1 MILENKHIWK
11 GLIMHIT
18 SQTFLIICPLLFLAG
33 MIDAIG
39 GGGGLISIPAYLIA
53 GLPPHMAI
61 ATNKLSSACG
71 TTLATIRF
79 ARNGLIHL
87 KLAIPAV
94 IMAMI
99 GSSIGAH
106 LSMRVPEQI
115 MTGLMVAILP
125 ISACLVLNK
134 KLFHDQG
141 SDEVILNRR
150 TYLTA
155 AISAFLIGGYDG
167 FYGPGTGTFLIIAFT
182 VFAKMGIKTANAQ
195 AKVINLTTNITS
207 LFIFLLNGQV
217 LLTVGLAAA
226 ACNMIGGHLG
236 AGLVMK
242 NGARIIKPSILLVL
256 LLLALKVAGL
266 F

>member
-1 MILENKHIWK
+1 
-11 GLIMHIT
+11 MHIT

-53 GLPPHMAI
+53 GLPPHTAI

-87 KLAIPAV
+87 KAIPAV

-141 SDEVILNRR
+141 SRRSDLKSPHLSDRRHICIPNRR
-150 TYLTA
+150 LRRILRSRYRN
-155 AISAFLIGGYDG
+155 ISHHCIHRFCKNGNQDG
-167 FYGPGTGTFLIIAFT
+167 KRAGKSNQPDHQHYFSSHFPSKRTGS
-182 VFAKMGIKTANAQ
+182 
-195 AKVINLTTNITS
+195 TS
-207 LFIFLLNGQV
+207 RWSCRSGMQ
-217 LLTVGLAAA
+217 
-226 ACNMIGGHLG
+226 HDRRSLG

-242 NGARIIKPSILLVL
+242 NGARIIKPILLVL
-256 LLLALKVAGL
+256 LLLALKVAGP